1 MNFYEENYKEFSDT
15 RFSIWDKVKE
25 FSKYFEKDS
34 YVLDAGCGNGKN
46 MIYLKDKCNIIGL
59 DNCKNFIKLCK
70 DRKLNVKEGDIL
82 NLPFEKNTFDFIIS
96 IAVIHHLTSESDRIK
111 AINEMIRVLKPNGQI
126 LISVWAYESD
136 KFSNNKKFIIGNNIV
151 KFNNKERFYYIYDFT
166 NFKNLLK
173 NFNSQIIWNKGNW
186 YALIKYPQY

>member
-1 MNFYEENYKEFSDT
+1 MNFYEENYKEFSNT

-25 FSKYFEKDS
+25 FSNNFTKDS

-46 MIYLKDKCNIIGL
+46 MIYLNNKCNIIGI
-59 DNCKNFIKLCK
+59 DSCKNFIKLCK
-70 DRKLNVKEGDIL
+70 DRKLNVIESNIL
-82 NLPFEKNTFDFIIS
+82 NLPFERNTFDFIIS

-111 AINEMIRVLKPNGQI
+111 AINEMLRVLKPDGQI

-151 KFNNKERFYYIYDFT
+151 KFNNKERFYYIYDFLHFT
-166 NFKNLLK
+166 NFLK
-173 NFNSQIIWNKGNW
+173 DFNSQIIWDKGNW
-186 YALIKYPQY
+186 YALIKYHQY